1 MANYLMRYKGIYR
14 VKANIDESTNDF
26 PRDADGKLETDDLY
40 IKCFNGNQI
49 YHYGHSILVA
59 YIPSLGRGHNI
70 LRAIGDELL
79 KIKDKIPYDEL
90 YSKLLEE
97 GTIREIRENDEEI
110 EFKFHSKNMNLIAK
124 YLKPQTSGAGISP
137 FSTKNLPKSDYT
149 IPVDELR
156 EYQEITKGIP
166 KEDILIISQITR
178 DFISKIL
185 PKSKTYKSKNIK
197 ADMKLKKLKGKE
209 YIHSIGMWDKYLKY
223 LKERLN
229 EKSG

>member
-124 YLKPQTSGAGISP
+124 YL
-137 FSTKNLPKSDYT
+137 
-149 IPVDELR
+149 
-156 EYQEITKGIP
+156 
-166 KEDILIISQITR
+166 
-178 DFISKIL
+178 
-185 PKSKTYKSKNIK
+185 
-197 ADMKLKKLKGKE
+197 
-209 YIHSIGMWDKYLKY
+209 
-223 LKERLN
+223 
-229 EKSG
+229 